1 MSRKF
6 KHFDLPTGRPGR
18 AGLSLLEVLIACGVL
33 ALGLG
38 GVAAL
43 LPAAGQ
49 RFGAAIVAD
58 RARFVAA
65 NGHAEMLNRGLA
77 SAAACPGNARAF
89 VFGPALVGAASAAPT
104 VVAAGSLG
112 GIDAGR
118 FFVAEDDVVFEYQ
131 LKRGWE
137 IERWSGRMTGERA
150 VFFTGGPQNVFNADG
165 LGPRRYRDSIV
176 WGATIV
182 PVTTP
187 AQPGTAAVLSIVVLR
202 RSGEPKRIS
211 LVRNADGTYQCPEAD
226 RLQRLTGCSSALVVA
241 VGGADVARPA
251 WVSVRASWPGNV
263 ALDTEALAP
272 EWQGQSL
279 VVIGFEGVVR
289 VEHHL
294 VTLQ

>member
-6 KHFDLPTGRPGR
+6 KHFDLPTGRPDR

-65 NGHAEMLNRGLA
+65 NGHADMLSRGLA

-112 GIDAGR
+112 GIDAER
-118 FFVAEDDVVFEYQ
+118 FFVAEDDVVF
-131 LKRGWE
+131 L
-137 IERWSGRMTGERA
+137 SLPD
-150 VFFTGGPQNVFNADG
+150 GPQNAFDAGG

-211 LVRNADGTYQCPEAD
+211 LLRNADGTYQCPEAD

>member
-6 KHFDLPTGRPGR
+6 KLLDLSSGRPGR

-33 ALGLG
+33 ALGLA

-65 NGHAEMLNRGLA
+65 NGHAEMLSRGLA
-77 SAAACPGNARAF
+77 SAAACTGGARAF
-89 VFGPALVGAASAAPT
+89 VFGPALTGAASAAPS

-112 GIDAGR
+112 GIDPGR

-131 LKRGWE
+131 VRPVSYS
-137 IERWSGRMTGERA
+137 IPDRRTGERS
-150 VFFTGGPQNVFNADG
+150 VFYSGGPQNVFDAGG
-165 LGPRRYRDSIV
+165 LGPRKYRDSIV

-182 PVTTP
+182 PYTTP

-202 RSGEPKRIS
+202 RSGEPKSIS

-226 RLQRLTGCSSALVVA
+226 RLQRLGGCSSVLVVG
-241 VGGADVARPA
+241 VGGADVLRPA

-263 ALDTEALAP
+263 ALDTEALSP
-272 EWQGQSL
+272 EWRGQSPL

>member
-1 MSRKF
+1 MSRATN
-6 KHFDLPTGRPGR
+6 HLDLLTGRPGR

-65 NGHAEMLNRGLA
+65 NGHADMLSRGLA

-104 VVAAGSLG
+104 GVAAGSLG

-118 FFVAEDDVVFEYQ
+118 CFVAEDDVAFEYQ
-131 LKRGWE
+131 LTPVVG
-137 IERWSGRMTGERA
+137 GRMTGERA
-150 VFFTGGPQNVFNADG
+150 VFFTGGPQNVFNAGG

>member
-1 MSRKF
+1 MSRATN
-6 KHFDLPTGRPGR
+6 HLDLLTGRPGR

-65 NGHAEMLNRGLA
+65 NGHADMLSRGLA

-112 GIDAGR
+112 GIDAER

-131 LKRGWE
+131 LRPVVA
-137 IERWSGRMTGERA
+137 GRMTGERA
-150 VFFTGGPQNVFNADG
+150 VFFTGGPQNVFNAGG

>member
-1 MSRKF
+1 MSRATN
-6 KHFDLPTGRPGR
+6 HLDLPTGRPDR

-65 NGHAEMLNRGLA
+65 NGHADMLSRGLA

-118 FFVAEDDVVFEYQ
+118 FFVAEDDVAFEYQ
-131 LKRGWE
+131 LKPALFNPRQ
-137 IERWSGRMTGERA
+137 RMTGERA
-150 VFFTGGPQNVFNADG
+150 VFFTGGPQNVFDDGG
-165 LGPRRYRDSIV
+165 LGPRKYRDSIV

-182 PVTTP
+182 PVSTP

-226 RLQRLTGCSSALVVA
+226 RLQRLNGCSSVLVVA
-241 VGGADVARPA
+241 GGVNGPPPA

>member
-1 MSRKF
+1 
-6 KHFDLPTGRPGR
+6 
-18 AGLSLLEVLIACGVL
+18 
-33 ALGLG
+33 
-38 GVAAL
+38 
-43 LPAAGQ
+43 
-49 RFGAAIVAD
+49 
-58 RARFVAA
+58 
-65 NGHAEMLNRGLA
+65 
-77 SAAACPGNARAF
+77 
-89 VFGPALVGAASAAPT
+89 
-104 VVAAGSLG
+104 
-112 GIDAGR
+112 
-118 FFVAEDDVVFEYQ
+118 VAEDDVVF
-131 LKRGWE
+131 L
-137 IERWSGRMTGERA
+137 SPP
-150 VFFTGGPQNVFNADG
+150 GGPQNNFDAGG
-165 LGPRRYRDSIV
+165 LGPRKYRASIV

-279 VVIGFEGVVR
+279 MVIGFEGVVR

>member
-1 MSRKF
+1 
-6 KHFDLPTGRPGR
+6 
-18 AGLSLLEVLIACGVL
+18 
-33 ALGLG
+33 
-38 GVAAL
+38 VAAL

-65 NGHAEMLNRGLA
+65 NGHADMLSRGLA

-112 GIDAGR
+112 GIDAER
-118 FFVAEDDVVFEYQ
+118 FFVAEDDVVF
-131 LKRGWE
+131 L
-137 IERWSGRMTGERA
+137 SLPD
-150 VFFTGGPQNVFNADG
+150 GPQNAFDAGG

-211 LVRNADGTYQCPEAD
+211 LLRNADGTYQCPEAD

>member
-89 VFGPALVGAASAAPT
+89 VFGPPALVGAASAAPT

-112 GIDAGR
+112 GIDAER
-118 FFVAEDDVVFEYQ
+118 FFVAEDDVVFND
-131 LKRGWE
+131 LP
-137 IERWSGRMTGERA
+137 
-150 VFFTGGPQNVFNADG
+150 GGPRNAFDENG
-165 LGPRRYRDSIV
+165 LGPRKYRDSIV

-182 PVTTP
+182 PVSTP

-202 RSGEPKRIS
+202 RSGEPKSIS

-226 RLQRLTGCSSALVVA
+226 RLQRLNGCSSVLVVA
-241 VGGADVARPA
+241 GGVNGPPPA
-251 WVSVRASWPGNV
+251 WVSVRASWPGSV

-272 EWQGQSL
+272 AWQGQSL
-279 VVIGFEGVVR
+279 VVIGFQGVVR

>member
-1 MSRKF
+1 MSRATN
-6 KHFDLPTGRPGR
+6 HLDLLTGRPGR

-65 NGHAEMLNRGLA
+65 NGHADMLSRGLA

-104 VVAAGSLG
+104 VVAAGSLA
-112 GIDAGR
+112 GIDAER
-118 FFVAEDDVVFEYQ
+118 FFVAEDDVVF
-131 LKRGWE
+131 L
-137 IERWSGRMTGERA
+137 SLPD
-150 VFFTGGPQNVFNADG
+150 GPQNAFDAGG

>member
-65 NGHAEMLNRGLA
+65 NGHADMLSRGLA

-118 FFVAEDDVVFEYQ
+118 FFVAEDDVVFND
-131 LKRGWE
+131 LP
-137 IERWSGRMTGERA
+137 
-150 VFFTGGPQNVFNADG
+150 GGPRNAFDENG
-165 LGPRRYRDSIV
+165 LGPRKYRDSIV

-182 PVTTP
+182 PVSTP

-226 RLQRLTGCSSALVVA
+226 RTQRLNGCSSVLVVA
-241 VGGADVARPA
+241 VGGADVLRPA

>member
-1 MSRKF
+1 MSRATN
-6 KHFDLPTGRPGR
+6 HLDLLTGRPGR

-65 NGHAEMLNRGLA
+65 NGHADMLSCGLA

-89 VFGPALVGAASAAPT
+89 VFGPALTGTASAAPT

-118 FFVAEDDVVFEYQ
+118 FFVAEDDVVF
-131 LKRGWE
+131 L
-137 IERWSGRMTGERA
+137 SLPD
-150 VFFTGGPQNVFNADG
+150 GPRNVFDDG
-165 LGPRRYRDSIV
+165 GIGPRKFRNSLV